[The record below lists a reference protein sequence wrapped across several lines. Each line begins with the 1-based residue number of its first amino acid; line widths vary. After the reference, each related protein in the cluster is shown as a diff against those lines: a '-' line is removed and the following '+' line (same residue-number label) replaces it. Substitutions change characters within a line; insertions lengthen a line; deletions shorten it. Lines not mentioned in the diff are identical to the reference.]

1 MTLRQIL
8 RLLSFCC
15 QAKGKKVPAKRKPG
29 ASRPLWNVWS
39 HTACQII
46 PSIPMHTP
54 KLRNIHTIHLHTCK
68 NTTSSSAN
76 PRAEALRKNV
86 YFPHPLSSPLPRFAL
101 SQNGTLFL
109 FLLPIFFALIAGG
122 LVIGEASE
130 GGICGNRFPQ
140 GEEPAAL
147 AQVGQST
154 QVHHNLGA
162 LLALL
167 LQSQNLQQI
176 QTGLNRLHTC

>member
-1 MTLRQIL
+1 MSVTRKEDRSWKYRCKGNRDGVAANQPSELAPKAEWSMTLRQIL
-8 RLLSFCC
+8 RLLSLCC
-15 QAKGKKVPAKRKPG
+15 RAKGKKLPANRKPG

-46 PSIPMHTP
+46 PSIPVHTP

-101 SQNGTLFL
+101 TEWYTFSFSSPHP
-109 FLLPIFFALIAGG
+109 FCPDRRWACHRR
-122 LVIGEASE
+122 S
-130 GGICGNRFPQ
+130 
-140 GEEPAAL
+140 
-147 AQVGQST
+147 
-154 QVHHNLGA
+154 
-162 LLALL
+162 
-167 LQSQNLQQI
+167 
-176 QTGLNRLHTC
+176 